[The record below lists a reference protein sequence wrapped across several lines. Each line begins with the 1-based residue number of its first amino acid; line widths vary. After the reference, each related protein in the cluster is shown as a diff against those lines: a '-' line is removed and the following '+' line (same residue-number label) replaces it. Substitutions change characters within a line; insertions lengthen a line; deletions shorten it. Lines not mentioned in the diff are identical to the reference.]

1 MKNRRNF
8 IKGLGAAGLIGSTL
22 VKPNMLFSQNV
33 DSKLNL
39 KGSNTLPFPVN
50 VSEDRV
56 IRTAVGLR
64 PYRPSGY
71 LIKKEKIGEKEI
83 IHNYGHGGGGISLSW
98 GTATLAVNMISA
110 VQASKIAVLGCGV
123 IGLSTAILL
132 QRRGFQVTIYS
143 KQLPPD
149 TVSNVAGALWAPVS
163 VFEPSLVDSKF
174 IEQFN
179 NASQISQRMFQ
190 DLVGERYGV
199 WWIKNYF
206 LGGGFRFPGGK
217 NLYPGFKEYG
227 KGLFDYSKVEEINT
241 LMIEPPIYLNS
252 LLDDFYR
259 AGGEIKI
266 VDFRTT
272 QELMSL
278 EEAVIMNCTGLGSKK
293 LFNDSS
299 LTPVKG
305 QLSVLLPQPEI
316 DYSYIVSSHDK
327 LLYMF
332 PRKDG
337 IILGG
342 TSEKGNWSLDPSEE
356 ESSRIIKGHSA
367 ISEYLKKS

>member
-8 IKGLGAAGLIGSTL
+8 IKGLGATGLIGSVL

-98 GTATLAVNMISA
+98 GTVTLAVNMISA